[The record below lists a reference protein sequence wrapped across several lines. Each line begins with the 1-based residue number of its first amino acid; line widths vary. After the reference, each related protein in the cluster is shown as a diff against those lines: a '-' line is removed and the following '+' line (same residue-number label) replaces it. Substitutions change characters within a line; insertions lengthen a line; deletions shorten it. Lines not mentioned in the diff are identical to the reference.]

1 MGGAVKKVWRP
12 VIYSFIWEVHPGR
25 SSLPL
30 GLHHQLLHEAA
41 SNEVFNQ
48 KPAKGTSRD
57 SFLTNARCLG
67 YKVGSL
73 RFFVVFPLFW
83 DNRWPH
89 WCPLTDA
96 THFQLVLWFLPSCI
110 LFFFFFSGHTHDMW
124 EFPGQGSYPRHSGVL
139 NYLGPQASPPQCVL
153 TVCPLCLLQR
163 GDQAASPWSLPWGN
177 IHTAGETH
185 WWNTK
190 GMQCVYHVI
199 KVKTPWKQ
207 SDISR
212 KD

>member
-1 MGGAVKKVWRP
+1 MVNAISTAVCYTWKLLTVNPKSSLSRTHTQKDLHTRTLTEYVGTNTCSRLQQKIGGAVKKLWRP
-12 VIYSFIWEVHPGR
+12 VIYSIIWEVHPGR

-57 SFLTNARCLG
+57 SFLTNSRCLG

-73 RFFVVFPLFW
+73 RLFVVFPLFW

-89 WCPLTDA
+89 WGPLTDA

-110 LFFFFFSGHTHDMW
+110 LFFFFFPATPMTCGSSQARDRTH
-124 EFPGQGSYPRHSGVL
+124 
-139 NYLGPQASPPQCVL
+139 A
-153 TVCPLCLLQR
+153 
-163 GDQAASPWSLPWGN
+163 
-177 IHTAGETH
+177 TAGSLT
-185 WWNTK
+185 T
-190 GMQCVYHVI
+190 
-199 KVKTPWKQ
+199 
-207 SDISR
+207 
-212 KD
+212 